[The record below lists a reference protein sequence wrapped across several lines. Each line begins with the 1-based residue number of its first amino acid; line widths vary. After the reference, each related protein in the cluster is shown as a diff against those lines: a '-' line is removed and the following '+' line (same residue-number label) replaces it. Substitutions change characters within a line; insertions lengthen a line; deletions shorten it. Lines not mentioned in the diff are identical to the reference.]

1 MLIPNF
7 HLSLP
12 LIIIAACLFVVGTI
26 VKTRWFKGKLGEFG
40 VNMLGKIFLDPV
52 VYHRVS
58 NVTIPA
64 DDGQGTTQ
72 IDHIFVSPYGV
83 FVIETKNINGWIF
96 GGEREPYWTQK
107 LNKRHSQK
115 FQNPLRQNYKHT
127 QTLAELLELPA
138 EKLISVIVFVG
149 DRTEFKTPMPPNV
162 RICRGY
168 VDYIKGHTA
177 RILTPEE
184 IDRVLAVIEEK
195 RLAPGFKTDRKH
207 AAYVRSLKE
216 EKQPAARSPVT
227 PAPTH
232 VTPSQPA
239 SAPIAITTQVSN
251 DATPPMCPKCGSV
264 MVVRTA
270 TRGSNTGNQFW
281 GCPRYPACRGIVD

>member
-1 MLIPNF
+1 MITPNF
-7 HLSLP
+7 QPFLP
-12 LIIIAACLFVVGTI
+12 LIILAVCLFVVGAI

-40 VNMLGKIFLDPV
+40 VNMLGKVFLDPK
-52 VYHRVS
+52 VYHRVN

-96 GGEREPYWTQK
+96 GGEHEPNWTQK
-107 LNKRHSQK
+107 LNKRHSQR

-127 QTLAELLELPA
+127 KTLAELLELPP

-168 VDYIKGHTA
+168 VDYIKEHQTQILSQEEVGH
-177 RILTPEE
+177 
-184 IDRVLAVIEEK
+184 VLATIEEK
-195 RLAPGFKTDRKH
+195 RIAKGFKTDRKH
-207 AAYVRSLKE
+207 VAYVRALKE
-216 EKQPAARSPVT
+216 EKQQAARTQVTPVPVYRTPAAPASVPST
-227 PAPTH
+227 DPAPVMDAAT
-232 VTPSQPA
+232 
-239 SAPIAITTQVSN
+239 APTCQ
-251 DATPPMCPKCGSV
+251 KCGSV
-264 MVVRTA
+264 MVARTA
-270 TRGSNTGNQFW
+270 TRGPNAGNQFW
-281 GCPRYPACRGIVD
+281 GCPRYPACRSR